1 MWRKCG
7 NIGKRNNVRRT
18 QEDEDGGLT
27 GLAKYLVKD
36 PAGSKRWCSSKNLK
50 KPVESKSY
58 HAFRSRQV
66 RKMVE
71 NRECVKELL
80 EKRYKNRSLIN
91 FEIKKNEI
99 NGYFYVYARMTER
112 RNQ

>member
-1 MWRKCG
+1 
-7 NIGKRNNVRRT
+7 
-18 QEDEDGGLT
+18 
-27 GLAKYLVKD
+27 
-36 PAGSKRWCSSKNLK
+36 
-50 KPVESKSY
+50 
-58 HAFRSRQV
+58 
-66 RKMVE
+66 MVE